1 MKKLIVALALFAPVA
16 AQANQWELVCG
27 GVKMSITQDKTV
39 GAVVNK
45 DGGAYPAVGGTT
57 YNGNETDVYARWVK
71 NEDGK
76 VLVDATD
83 SFEIIQSGVDN
94 KTVFHFI
101 DGRGNHPC
109 SVQSFKVGE

>member
-1 MKKLIVALALFAPVA
+1 MKRLFIALALLAPVA
-16 AQANQWELVCG
+16 AQANSWDVVCG
-27 GVKMSITQDKTV
+27 GVKMNIVQDKAV
-39 GAVVNK
+39 GAAINK
-45 DGGAYPAVGGTT
+45 GGAVYPAVGGTT

-76 VLVDATD
+76 MLVDATD

-109 SVQSFKVGE
+109 SVQSFKAGE